1 MYNKRKKCVH
11 HPTPKYNTKNKDLK
25 PANSHKQPKEQSPQ
39 TVQLPHTT
47 HGTKASNCPT
57 PMYNP
62 WNKGLK
68 LSNSHVQPMDEGLKP
83 SNSHIQPMEQ
93 RPQTVQLPHTTH
105 GTKASNCPTPT
116 YNPWNKGLKL
126 SNSHIQPME
135 RRHQTH
141 H

>member
-1 MYNKRKKCVH
+1 MK
-11 HPTPKYNTKNKDLK
+11 T
-25 PANSHKQPKEQSPQ
+25 
-39 TVQLPHTT
+39 
-47 HGTKASNCPT
+47 SNWHPT

-105 GTKASNCPTPT
+105 GMKASNPPQSTESPALLDRPIGAIFQCLIGSKRPVYTSQLVSMECQ
-116 YNPWNKGLKL
+116 WDLLNK
-126 SNSHIQPME
+126 E
-135 RRHQTH
+135 
-141 H
+141 